1 MWAIGAKERNRTMR
15 SLSYSLRRFNSASSS
30 CNIGLASLRG
40 KEARRREEKT
50 CERIVSLNRES

>member
-40 KEARRREEKT
+40 KEARRGEEKT
-50 CERIVSLNRES
+50 GERIV